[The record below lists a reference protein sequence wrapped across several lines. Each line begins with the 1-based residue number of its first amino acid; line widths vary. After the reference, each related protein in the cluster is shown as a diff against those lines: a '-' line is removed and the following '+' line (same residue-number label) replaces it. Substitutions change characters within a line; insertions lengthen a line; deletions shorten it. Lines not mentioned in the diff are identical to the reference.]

1 MTAEEK
7 VNALLQEYGL
17 YEEED
22 DEEDEKFNDPTN
34 PNSMNQFFNNN
45 NINPATGQYDPV
57 YAQQQRQKKK
67 MEKLN

>member
-45 NINPATGQYDPV
+45 NINPATG
-57 YAQQQRQKKK
+57 
-67 MEKLN
+67 